1 MLVWVFFCFLVVTYI
16 LLSGGFQSKEDKV
29 ITSFPIKV
37 IQEELIT
44 DSRTKWNRVSV
55 YQKDD
60 GTIIVNT
67 YSEND
72 VDIPNQYVIKST
84 DKITSKDV
92 TVNWETMG
100 NVEPNDDNQV
110 VAQIRITHGEQI
122 LFNHKETFT
131 ENMFKTVK
139 DVS

>member
-1 MLVWVFFCFLVVTYI
+1 M
-16 LLSGGFQSKEDKV
+16 
-29 ITSFPIKV
+29 
-37 IQEELIT
+37 
-44 DSRTKWNRVSV
+44 
-55 YQKDD
+55 
-60 GTIIVNT
+60 NT

-122 LFNHKETFT
+122 LFNQKETFT